1 VRAVEVASNRDFGD
15 RLAEYE
21 KDKRSAEAH
30 REEWDR
36 KIKEAVKK
44 SNPTP
49 PMPEAAIEPKAPS
62 KRRLWT
68 VDCTT
73 EQLARLLGESPSGL
87 ICFRD
92 ELAGLLGGFDRY
104 GGSGSDRAFWLE
116 AYGGRSHRY
125 DRVGLKGEAIDIPF
139 CAVSLLGGV
148 QPDRLDAMLL
158 SGDDDGLAA
167 RPLYAWPDPVP
178 PKRPTRVA
186 DKAILQFALQK
197 LHDMPFDK
205 DQEGMYRAR
214 IVMLAPDAA
223 DEFAAWWE
231 RKQWDTHQNAAGRI
245 AGAIGKL
252 SGVSL
257 RLAQTLEFLTWAW
270 SGSNEPEPPTI
281 GIRAVSDA
289 MRIVDEWVRPTLDR
303 VFAEAALPQAHRD
316 AMAVARWLQ
325 KHRPERIN
333 ATASRRSAGFTGP
346 KDPKALDEALEVLV
360 DANWLRPCGSRQGDT
375 RGRLS
380 KDFNVNPAI
389 YM

>member
-1 VRAVEVASNRDFGD
+1 MRAVEVASNRNFGD

-21 KDKRSAEAH
+21 KAKNSADAH
-30 REEWDR
+30 REVWER

-44 SNPTP
+44 DNPTP
-49 PMPEAAIEPKAPS
+49 PMPEAAIEPKAPA
-62 KRRLWT
+62 KKRLWT

-178 PKRPTRVA
+178 PKRPTMVP
-186 DKAILQFALQK
+186 DQLMLQSALQK

-205 DQEGMYRAR
+205 DVDGMYRAR
-214 IVMLAPDAA
+214 VVMLAPDAA
-223 DEFAAWWE
+223 DEFQSWWE
-231 RKQWDTHQNAAGRI
+231 GKQWDTRLNATGRI
-245 AGAIGKL
+245 AGAIDKL
-252 SGVSL
+252 SGVTL
-257 RLAQTLEFLTWAW
+257 RVAQTLEFLTWAW
-270 SGSNEPEPPTI
+270 SGSNGPEPSAI
-281 GIRAVSDA
+281 GLRAVCDA

-303 VFAEAALPQAHRD
+303 VFAEAALPQAQRD
-316 AMAVARWLQ
+316 AMAVARWLL
-325 KHRPERIN
+325 KHQPDRIN

-346 KDPKALDEALEVLV
+346 KAPACRLTA
-360 DANWLRPCGSRQGDT
+360 GSNAWAQEQGLP
-375 RGRLS
+375 R
-380 KDFNVNPAI
+380 
-389 YM
+389 